1 MGSSVDRKVTSSMD
15 RSQAKSDATDV
26 IPSVSVTTA
35 DDILRAIRRIVQGI
49 TIHSKQLYRQTGLT
63 VPQLLCLRAIAE
75 AGDEEITAAQVSR
88 SIRIGPATVTG
99 ILDRLER
106 SDLIRRER
114 RSTDRR
120 KISLVLTAKGKERL
134 ATRSLQDRLVSR
146 VMALDESSRQ
156 NMLNGLE
163 QVVEMIDASSIEA
176 APVLAS
182 GDLAKEAL
190 EE

>member
-1 MGSSVDRKVTSSMD
+1 MGSSVDRKVTSSRD
-15 RSQAKSDATDV
+15 RTQANSDATDA

-75 AGDEEITAAQVSR
+75 AGDEQITAAQVSR

-114 RSTDRR
+114 RSRDRR

-146 VMALDESSRQ
+146 VMALDEPSRQ

-163 QVVEMIDASSIEA
+163 RVVEMIDASSIEA

-182 GDLAKEAL
+182 GDLAKETL